1 MMRGEKNGK
10 SANQIKTC
18 PPTVNPYKARAT
30 IPAIINRRLQPNG
43 IQGLRITPANL
54 AACFS
59 ISCLSSSFSSLE
71 DQRLKLLDLSNRNS
85 LLNYKFPQKGCVKLI
100 DELPNQIFEFLSE
113 KQAFTFIPVP
123 EPSEKEL
130 LEQGF
135 IIINPVTFLTF

>member
-1 MMRGEKNGK
+1 MNEKPIRV
-10 SANQIKTC
+10 IKKT
-18 PPTVNPYKARAT
+18 N
-30 IPAIINRRLQPNG
+30 
-43 IQGLRITPANL
+43 
-54 AACFS
+54 S
-59 ISCLSSSFSSLE
+59 IGASSFFSSLE